1 MTSDV
6 TFEPVPFANLPHWA
20 GDDHLAAFA
29 AFCASVSA
37 LSALSQVGALAL
49 ASPATSAQ
57 QARAFFEAH
66 FVAHRVVH
74 DGPPGL
80 LTGYYEPVLDGSLT
94 PTAQFGVP
102 IYRRSADLENVV
114 AENERGAK
122 SGGLTHVR
130 RTAAGIEPYATRAQI
145 DQGALAGQGLELCYL
160 ADPVETFFLHVQGSG
175 LIRLSD
181 GQPMRITYDG
191 KNGHPYTSLGRTLI
205 DDGTFSADGL
215 TLQALGDW
223 LRADPDRGRSVMWRN
238 ESFVFFKRLDS
249 DSAIG
254 VLGTPLHTGR
264 SLAVDTAFHQLGLP
278 IFVSSPSMAHV
289 SPGGL
294 NRLMIAH
301 DVGSAIKGPERG
313 DVYFGT
319 GLPAL
324 ALAGI
329 TKHAAQFFVLRPV
342 SSL

>member
-6 TFEPVPFANLPHWA
+6 TFEPVPFAGLPHWA
-20 GDDHLAAFA
+20 GDNHLAAFA
-29 AFCASVSA
+29 AFCVSA
-37 LSALSQVGALAL
+37 CAVPALSQAGALAL
-49 ASPATSAQ
+49 ACPITTADD
-57 QARAFFEAH
+57 ARAFFETH
-66 FVAHRVVH
+66 FVPYRVVY

-80 LTGYYEPVLDGSLT
+80 LTGYYEPVLDGSLM
-94 PTAQFGVP
+94 PTAKFGVP
-102 IYRRSADLENVV
+102 IYRRPADLENVV
-114 AENERGAK
+114 AESERGAK

-130 RTAAGIEPYATRAQI
+130 RTAAGIEPYATRGQI
-145 DQGALAGQGLELCYL
+145 EHGALSGEGLELCYL

-175 LIRLSD
+175 LIRLPD

-205 DDGTFSADGL
+205 ADGTFSADGL
-215 TLQALGDW
+215 TLQTLGDW
-223 LRADPDRGRSVMWRN
+223 LRADPERGRAVMWRN

-249 DSAIG
+249 DSPIG
-254 VLGTPLHTGR
+254 VLGTPLHMGR
-264 SLAVDTAFHQLGLP
+264 SLAVDTAFHALGLP
-278 IFVSSPSMAHV
+278 IFVSSPSMSHV
-289 SPGGL
+289 STGGL

-342 SSL
+342 GSL